1 MGIGGGDT
9 KDDVETDIEGGIWSE
24 GRGERGAGGLDR
36 DGFKEKDKAGGGGL
50 ERGTGS
56 GMKRVEFWQK
66 TAMVFKPHQG
76 QDH

>member
-1 MGIGGGDT
+1 MGIGRGDP
-9 KDDVETDIEGGIWSE
+9 KDDVEMDIEGGIWSE

-36 DGFKEKDKAGGGGL
+36 DGFKEKDKAGGGGP
-50 ERGTGS
+50 GS
-56 GMKRVEFWQK
+56 GMKSVEFWQK

>member
-1 MGIGGGDT
+1 MGIGRGDS
-9 KDDVETDIEGGIWSE
+9 KDYVVMDLEGGIGSE

-36 DGFKEKDKAGGGGL
+36 DGFKEKDKAGGG
-50 ERGTGS
+50 TGS
-56 GMKRVEFWQK
+56 GMKSVEFWQK